1 MGFEGLFVFAGFGVP
16 DFDGFVGGLGGGGV
30 SIGEGEGEERGEGE
44 GGGVQ
49 QLASHLP
56 SGENLTAETPSL
68 CPVKVY
74 WTL

>member
-16 DFDGFVGGLGGGGV
+16 DFDGFVGGFRGGV
-30 SIGEGEGEERGEGE
+30 SIGEGGEGGE
-44 GGGVQ
+44 RRGGVQ

-68 CPVKVY
+68 CPVRVY